1 MHRARNALAKVV
13 CLASLIT
20 TAPTPAPAGTP
31 CLEAAFFD
39 LGNTLV
45 ENPGNGIFE
54 LRSGAAETITELQGL
69 GVRLG
74 IITNVPAGWDLDDLR
89 AILAQPEFLD
99 EFEVVILSSQAP
111 APKPNP
117 AIYTFAHQALA
128 EPRPPITSTAFVGE
142 TLSEIGN
149 SVTNPTQGAR
159 AVGMIGIHLSDL
171 PPNPIADYTIPSD
184 SLHHVTL
191 IVEETCSPA
200 GAEEWSSE
208 RGGPRLLE
216 PWPNPSANEVRLRF
230 VAPGAPSAELGI
242 FDAQG
247 RRVATFLDRRA
258 VGEFVWNGSG
268 SDGIPIASGVYFAR
282 LQVGDRFDQ
291 VKLLR
296 LDRR

>member
-1 MHRARNALAKVV
+1 MHRVRTVLARLA
-13 CLASLIT
+13 CFILLA
-20 TAPTPAPAGTP
+20 AAVPGVARAGTP
-31 CLEAAFFD
+31 CLEAVFFD

-45 ENPGNGIFE
+45 ENPGSGIFE
-54 LRSGAAETITELQGL
+54 LRTGAAETIAELQGL

-117 AIYTFAHQALA
+117 AIYTFAHQALP

-149 SVTNPTQGAR
+149 SVINPTQGAR
-159 AVGMIGIHLSDL
+159 AVGMVGIHLSDL

-208 RGGPRLLE
+208 RSRPRLLE
-216 PWPNPSANEVRLRF
+216 PAPNPSARQVRLRF
-230 VAPGAPSAELGI
+230 VAPGASSAELAI
-242 FDAQG
+242 LDAQG
-247 RRVATFLDRRA
+247 RRVTTFSDRGA
-258 VGEFVWNGSG
+258 VGEFVWDGTR
-268 SDGIPIASGVYFAR
+268 SDGTPVASGIYFAR
-282 LQVGDRFDQ
+282 LRVDDRIDQ
-291 VKLLR
+291 VKVLR